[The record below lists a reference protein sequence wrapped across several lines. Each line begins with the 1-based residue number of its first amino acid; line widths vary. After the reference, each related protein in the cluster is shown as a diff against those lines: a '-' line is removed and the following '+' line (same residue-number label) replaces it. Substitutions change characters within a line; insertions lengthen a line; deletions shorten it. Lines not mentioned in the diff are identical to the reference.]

1 MRALRL
7 PVFAVLLAIPT
18 ALHAQMEPL
27 GPPGGYLGI
36 TAQMGQSVGQFAD
49 YVGTSWGLGGSFLLP
64 FARSPWF
71 GFRAD
76 MGFVI
81 YGYESRDVCLS
92 QTIGCR
98 VTLDLT
104 TTNHIVYGGIGP
116 QLMLPLGPVQPYVNA
131 EAQLSYFG
139 TSSSLSGNDSYD
151 SFANTTNF
159 DDFTAAW
166 SAGGGAS
173 SCCRQAG
180 RRWPIDVGAQL
191 HYNGV
196 VRYLREQDIQDNPD
210 GSITL
215 HPQGTQANLVVYHIG
230 VRIGV
235 R

>member
-1 MRALRL
+1 MRVLRL
-7 PVFAVLLAIPT
+7 PVLAVLLTMPA
-18 ALHAQMEPL
+18 ALHAQMEPI
-27 GPPGGYLGI
+27 GRPGGYLGI
-36 TAQMGQSVGQFAD
+36 TAQVGQPVGQFAD
-49 YVGTSWGLGGSFLLP
+49 YVGMSGGLGGSFLLP
-64 FARSPWF
+64 FAHSPWF
-71 GFRAD
+71 GVRAD
-76 MGFVI
+76 LGFVI

-104 TTNHIVYGGIGP
+104 TTNHIIYGGIGP
-116 QLMLPLGPVQPYVNA
+116 QLMLPLGPVQPYVNV

-159 DDFTAAW
+159 DDLTAAW
-166 SAGGGAS
+166 SAGGGVSFAL
-173 SCCRQAG
+173 G
-180 RRWPIDVGAQL
+180 RRTPVAIDVGAQL
-191 HYNGV
+191 HHNGV

-215 HPQGTQANLVVYHIG
+215 HPQRTQANLVVYHIG

-235 R
+235 H